1 MASCYIRGLGLGLG
15 VGLGIG
21 SLGDGLG
28 PGLGLPLGL
37 GFGSGLASGLGLGLG
52 EGLWLGIVL
61 GFVLGVVDGFDTSVP
76 VAVGVVPLPAAL
88 FDVVNIHCDVAPVTG
103 LRVSLL
109 PLFLPRNDITG
120 EPAPDICRATAV
132 YPLVF
137 DAMIRPLLPSAVVNW
152 LPLIVKVVSPLRPP
166 ASQFTNDPV

>member
-1 MASCYIRGLGLGLG
+1 MWLIVYIRGLGLGVG
-15 VGLGIG
+15 VGLGAG
-21 SLGDGLG
+21 SLGDGA
-28 PGLGLPLGL
+28 GLGLPLGL
-37 GFGSGLASGLGLGLG
+37 GFGSGLASGLGFGVG

-61 GFVLGVVDGFDTSVP
+61 GELDGFATSVP
-76 VAVGVVPLPAAL
+76 VAVGVVPLLAAL
-88 FDVVNIHCDVAPVTG
+88 LDVVNIHCEVAPVTG

-137 DAMIRPLLPSAVVNW
+137 EAMIRPLLPSAVVNW
-152 LPLIVKVVSPLRPP
+152 FPVIVRVCSPFRPP
-166 ASQFTNDPV
+166 ASQLTNVPV

>member
-1 MASCYIRGLGLGLG
+1 MWLIVYIRGLGLGVG
-15 VGLGIG
+15 VGLGAG
-21 SLGDGLG
+21 SLGDGA
-28 PGLGLPLGL
+28 GLGLPLGL
-37 GFGSGLASGLGLGLG
+37 GFGSGLASGLGTGVG
-52 EGLWLGIVL
+52 DGLWLGIVL
-61 GFVLGVVDGFDTSVP
+61 GDVDGFATSVP
-76 VAVGVVPLPAAL
+76 VAVGDFAAL

-137 DAMIRPLLPSAVVNW
+137 EAMIRPLLPSAVVNW
-152 LPLIVKVVSPLRPP
+152 LPVIVRVCSPLRPP
-166 ASQFTNDPV
+166 ASQLTNVPV